1 MSKEILLDIQDLRV
15 SYNIYEGKLKVVNNL
30 QFRVHKGEKVG
41 LVGETGCGKT
51 TTMKSILRILPPRV
65 SEIDGGKILFNE
77 RDILKMSGSE
87 LQKLRSR
94 GIAMIFQDPTAALNP
109 VFTIGEQ
116 VKEVIRFALPE
127 KERTKS
133 SIHTIA
139 LRALKEVYLAD
150 QERILN
156 SYPLQLSGGMR
167 QRICISMAITT
178 NPTHLIADEPGTS
191 LDVTIQD
198 QILRLLRELVEKRGT
213 SIILITHSLGVAREM
228 TDRVYVMYAGSVV
241 EVAKTPDLFRNPLH
255 PYTHGLLSSVP
266 KISGGGM
273 SSGIPGSI
281 PEYLN
286 PPKGCRFHPRCVH
299 ATEECRSSF
308 PPLFN
313 QGDGHEVAC
322 FLHKR

>member
-178 NPTHLIADEPGTS
+178 NRAHLIADEPGTS